1 MPGAYTDDG
10 SAEGAAALDELPWFA
25 RMPREDI
32 SLSDYME
39 RMLLEGERMRR
50 VSTITSSEIRCGEFQ
65 GSRDKE
71 VAMRAVGVLML
82 SCNMERCGW

>member
-1 MPGAYTDDG
+1 MAGGRRLWTQLMPGAYTDDG

-50 VSTITSSEIRCGEFQ
+50 VSTITSSEITR
-65 GSRDKE
+65 
-71 VAMRAVGVLML
+71 L
-82 SCNMERCGW
+82 S